1 MLENTDHTSKLLE
14 NWQKVLEE
22 IRTAEQKAKSPVGS
36 VQLLAVSK
44 FQPLASIHMLVKAGQ
59 KDFGENYVQ
68 EAVAKQEELATLDP
82 ALAQTIRWHTTGPL
96 QKNKVKFVV
105 GASALIHTLADA
117 SLADALEK
125 HAAMLGCIQNV
136 LIQVNVGEES
146 QKNGVLAQELIPLAL
161 HVCAKPHVRLVGL
174 MCLPPY
180 FGAEAHKNT
189 VFFAQTREMRNAL
202 EKELGQKLP
211 ILSMG
216 MSADFAFA
224 IAEGATLVRVGTQI
238 FGERPSH

>member
-1 MLENTDHTSKLLE
+1 MLENSDNTSQLLE

-22 IRTAEQKAKSPVGS
+22 IHTAEQKAQRPAGS

-44 FQPLASIHMLVKAGQ
+44 FQPLASIYRLAKAGQ
-59 KDFGENYVQ
+59 TDFGENYVQ
-68 EAVAKQEELATLDP
+68 EAAAKQEELATKDP

-105 GASALIHTLADA
+105 GKSALIHTLSDT

-125 HAAMLGCIQNV
+125 HAAKLGCIQNV

-146 QKNGVLAQELIPLAL
+146 QKNGVLVQDLLPLAQYI
-161 HVCAKPHVRLVGL
+161 ATKPHLCLLGL

-180 FGAEAHKNT
+180 FGVEAHKNR
-189 VFFAQTREMRNAL
+189 VFFAQTRELRDVL
-202 EKELGQKLP
+202 EKETGQNFP
-211 ILSMG
+211 VLSMG
-216 MSADFAFA
+216 MSADFPLA

-238 FGERPSH
+238 FGERNSH